1 MAVYRELNAMLCKM
15 TAAQGTPNR
24 GKGGKS
30 INLIKFDIVF
40 DFSPKWSWGLLDRL
54 KILSWSPLRFSTIGK
69 PILRTFQIL
78 TFLTNFRPW
87 PKFEQMPT
95 IYLNKDLI
103 FWMSDDFD
111 KLKKMRN
118 VRTIIFYPFSRRD
131 LCHVSE
137 NKGFRFLRKN
147 KNVHLK
153 TWEWRSGRLPSA
165 NTSQKMRLFSKTRVW
180 RSDRLPSA
188 NTSQKIDLFF

>member
-1 MAVYRELNAMLCKM
+1 M

-30 INLIKFDIVF
+30 INLIKSDIFF
-40 DFSPKWSWGLLDRL
+40 DFSPKWSWGPLDRL

-87 PKFEQMPT
+87 PNFDQMPT

-103 FWMSDDFD
+103 FLISDDFD
-111 KLKKMRN
+111 KSKKMRN
-118 VRTIIFYPFSRRD
+118 VRTIIFHQVSRRD
-131 LCHVSE
+131 LCYVSE
-137 NKGFRFLRKN
+137 NKGFRFWEKIIWSVICPRNLLPGNGPGRAPPTPLPHAPGVRMTW
-147 KNVHLK
+147 VHK
-153 TWEWRSGRLPSA
+153 
-165 NTSQKMRLFSKTRVW
+165 
-180 RSDRLPSA
+180 
-188 NTSQKIDLFF
+188 